1 MNGHFVRIASLV
13 VCLGG
18 VASASASA
26 AEPSKV
32 NVVMI
37 VLDDQ
42 NSFALKRDL
51 AKEPASPNLAKLAQR
66 GLTFAHAQCAAP
78 VCNPSRSAIFSGL
91 RPSTSGVYDNDQG
104 RLSPGNALERA
115 TSLPG
120 YFHDRG
126 YLTAGAGKLFAA
138 SFGSTVGKE
147 VWDVTEGAA
156 TRRNGHGPRPPKE
169 SLPLNGVGKH
179 DWGAFPESKEDTE
192 DWQLA
197 GWAAEFLAKSHDKP
211 FFLACGIVKPHTPW
225 YVPQEYFDLF
235 SADEIKI
242 TDLAADE
249 SAGLPKAAREKR
261 HRGDDELIKRRKELI
276 AAYLAASRY
285 ADDCVG
291 RILNA
296 LEASPHR
303 DNTVV
308 VVCGDHGYHFG
319 EKNHWSK
326 GTLWEES
333 AQTPLVVAGP
343 GVVSGKLCT
352 HPVSLVD
359 IYPTL
364 LELAHLPP
372 NPNVDG
378 VSIAPLC
385 RDPSVAWERP
395 ALTTAGYQNHALR
408 NDRWRYIRYA
418 DGSEELYDHDQDPLE
433 RTNLAD
439 RPESVAVIA
448 ELRQWLPTEDAIRAK
463 PLSKGDD

>member
-1 MNGHFVRIASLV
+1 MSAFSSVARLLV
-13 VCLGG
+13 CVAG
-18 VASASASA
+18 VAGVAAA
-26 AEPSKV
+26 AEPAKI

-42 NSFALKRDL
+42 NSFALKRDI
-51 AKEPASPNLAKLAQR
+51 AKELASPNLMKLAQR
-66 GLTFAHAQCAAP
+66 GVAFAHAQCAAP
-78 VCNPSRSAIFSGL
+78 VCNPSRSAMFSGL

-126 YLTAGAGKLFAA
+126 YLTAGGGKLFAA

-147 VWDVTEGAA
+147 VWDVTEDAA
-156 TRRNGHGPRPPKE
+156 TRRKGHGPRPSKE
-169 SLPLNGVGKH
+169 SLPLNGIGKH
-179 DWGAFPESKEDTE
+179 DWGALPEQKKEDME

-197 GWAAEFLAKSHDKP
+197 GWAAEFLTASHDKP

-242 TDLAADE
+242 ADLAADE
-249 SAGLPKAAREKR
+249 SAGLPKVAREKR
-261 HRGDDELIKRRKELI
+261 HRGDEELTKRRKELI

-285 ADDCVG
+285 ADDCIG

-296 LEASPHR
+296 LDASPHR

-308 VVCGDHGYHFG
+308 VICGDHGYHFG

-343 GVVSGKLCT
+343 GVVAGKVCT
-352 HPVSLVD
+352 HPVSLID

-372 NPNVDG
+372 NANVDG
-378 VSIAPLC
+378 ASFAPLC
-385 RDPSVAWERP
+385 KDPAIKWDRP

-418 DGSEELYDHDQDPLE
+418 DGSEELYDHDNDPLE
-433 RTNLAD
+433 RTNLANQA
-439 RPESVAVIA
+439 ESASIIA
-448 ELRQWLPTEDAIRAK
+448 DLRKWLPKQDTPRAK